1 MMDSEIEFKEYLA
14 DLKAPWKTMSADL
27 ETALTIINTQSQPNS
42 DPAKLVFASVSVE
55 PKKTEFLFP
64 AWHSE
69 VERVFINQ
77 YGLDDGKRIF
87 KKTVMRLYQM
97 SKGTAQPLH

>member
-1 MMDSEIEFKEYLA
+1 MMNSEIEFKEYLA
-14 DLKAPWKTMSADL
+14 DLKAPWKTMNADI
-27 ETALTIINTQSQPNS
+27 ETALTIINTQPQINS
-42 DPAKLVFASVSVE
+42 KSEKLVFASISIQE
-55 PKKTEFLFP
+55 KNTDLLFP

-69 VERVFINQ
+69 VERVFIDQ

>member
-1 MMDSEIEFKEYLA
+1 MDSEIEFKEYLA
-14 DLKAPWKTMSADL
+14 DLKAPWKTMSVDI
-27 ETALTIINTQSQPNS
+27 ETALTIINTPSQTTT
-42 DPAKLVFASVSVE
+42 DPAKLVFASISVE
-55 PKKTEFLFP
+55 PNKTEFHFP

-69 VERVFINQ
+69 VERIFIDQ
-77 YGLDDGKRIF
+77 YGLDNGKRIF

>member
-1 MMDSEIEFKEYLA
+1 MMNSEFEFKEYLA

-27 ETALTIINTQSQPNS
+27 ETALTIINTQPQINANPEE
-42 DPAKLVFASVSVE
+42 LVFATVSVQA
-55 PKKTEFLFP
+55 KKTELLFP

-69 VERVFINQ
+69 VERVFIDQ
-77 YGLDDGKRIF
+77 YGVDDGKRIF